1 MAYIYYAK
9 PDIVDCKYS
18 NLFVFIIKSRKLNLS
33 DCKLQQSFVPN
44 KTPGRSRKLQGGGAG
59 GQ

>member
-18 NLFVFIIKSRKLNLS
+18 NLFVFIINQGELNLS
-33 DCKLQQSFVPN
+33 DCKLQQTFVQ
-44 KTPGRSRKLQGGGAG
+44 RGGEVGAG